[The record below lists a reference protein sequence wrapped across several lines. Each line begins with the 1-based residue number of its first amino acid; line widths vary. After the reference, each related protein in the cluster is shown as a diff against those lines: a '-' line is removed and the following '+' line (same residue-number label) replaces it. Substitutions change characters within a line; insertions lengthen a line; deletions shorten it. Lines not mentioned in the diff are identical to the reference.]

1 MKSRFT
7 VPKLATFP
15 IESGER
21 WFVWFRYEGIKNPIK
36 IYKGINKIPN
46 AQERI
51 MFGNELANEF
61 HKQLKNG
68 WNPQCAENLLEKIT
82 IHDALNQAILRLKN
96 KTSKNTYI
104 AYSCTTR
111 FFIEALRSLKYDK
124 MMSDNFS
131 RAYAKKCLE
140 WITKEREW
148 SPHAFNKN
156 LGYIR
161 SVFAEIIEAE
171 QAEINPFREI
181 KNMKVVKSIANTPPT
196 DEEMVLICNELR
208 KENFGLYILYMIEY
222 HSGIRPAEQVEIQI
236 KQLDFNNKMIL
247 LKGEDTKS
255 KKFREVPMLG
265 NMYDL
270 LLPYKDENPEY
281 YLFGTPS
288 KKGGWMS
295 RNGWF
300 KPNPFKIRD
309 DSPTKEWKRIIKD
322 GLGLD
327 LNLYSGKHK
336 GADDKR
342 EAGMSI
348 KTICEIF
355 GHSESKMTERYM
367 RTLKLERFNEAK
379 NIKMKTF

>member
-1 MKSRFT
+1 MKNRFT
-7 VPKLATFP
+7 TPKVKSYPL
-15 IESGER
+15 ESGKE
-21 WFVWFRYEGIKNPIK
+21 WYVWFRFNGGNPIRIK
-36 IYKGINKIPN
+36 TGLNKIQDYN
-46 AQERI
+46 ERLEEA
-51 MFGNELANEF
+51 NSLAEVLEE
-61 HKQLKNG
+61 KLKKG
-68 WNPQCAENLLEKIT
+68 WNPQCSENLLERIT
-82 IHDALNQAILRLKN
+82 IHNAFNQAILRLKD

-111 FFIEALRSLKYDK
+111 FFIEALKALKYDK
-124 MMSDNFS
+124 MLSSNFS

-140 WITKEREW
+140 WITKDRNW
-148 SPHAFNKN
+148 SGHAFNKN

-171 QAEINPFREI
+171 QAETNPFREI
-181 KNMKVVKSIANTPPT
+181 KNMKVVKTPANTPPT

-236 KQLDFNNKMIL
+236 KQLDFTNKMIL

-322 GLGLD
+322 GLGLNI
-327 LNLYSGKHK
+327 NLYSGKHK

-379 NIKMKTF
+379 NIKMKIF

>member
-1 MKSRFT
+1 MKNSWT
-7 VPKLATFP
+7 VPKAKSFTL
-15 IESGER
+15 ESGKD
-21 WFVWFRYEGIKNPIK
+21 WYVWFRFNGKLRIVKYGL
-36 IYKGINKIPN
+36 NKIQDYNERLEEAN
-46 AQERI
+46 A
-51 MFGNELANEF
+51 LAEVLYD
-61 HKQLKNG
+61 KLKKG
-68 WNPQCAENLLEKIT
+68 WNPQCDENLLERIT
-82 IHDALNQAILRLKN
+82 IHDAFSQAILRLKE
-96 KTSKNTYI
+96 KTSKNTYN
-104 AYSCTTR
+104 AYSCATR
-111 FFIEALRSLKYDK
+111 FFIEALKALKYDK
-124 MMSDNFS
+124 MLSANFS

-140 WITKEREW
+140 WITKERRW
-148 SPHAFNKN
+148 SAHAFNKN

-181 KNMKVVKSIANTPPT
+181 KNIKGVKSIANIPPT

-208 KENFGLYILYMIEY
+208 NKNYGLYILYMIEY
-222 HSGIRPAEQVEIQI
+222 HSGIRPAEQVGIKI
-236 KQLDFNNKMIL
+236 KQLDFVNKMIL
-247 LKGEDTKS
+247 LNGEDTKS

-288 KKGGWMS
+288 KAGGWMS
-295 RNGWF
+295 KKGWF

-322 GLGLD
+322 GLGLNI
-327 LNLYSGKHK
+327 NLYSGKHK

-379 NIKMKTF
+379 NIKMKIF